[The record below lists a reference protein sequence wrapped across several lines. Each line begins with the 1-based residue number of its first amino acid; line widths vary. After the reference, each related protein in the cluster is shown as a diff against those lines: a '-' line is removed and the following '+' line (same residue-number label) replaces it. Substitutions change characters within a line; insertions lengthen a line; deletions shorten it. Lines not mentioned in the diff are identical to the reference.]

1 MTLWM
6 WCLKWGKEVHG
17 NLKLSGVFYT
27 NFGGMFT
34 CILDSIYL
42 NIFTLENKKKFI
54 ASKELDTLN
63 IRFTLMKHKQVCIW
77 LVFSGKT
84 SKEKIMRQTC
94 HCARFVIVR
103 SLKSCLTLW
112 PRWLQLTRLPCPSL
126 FPGVCSYS
134 CPLSWWCHPTLSSSI
149 IPFSSYLK
157 SFPASESFPMSQLFS
172 SGGQS
177 IEASVSATVLPV
189 NIQGWFPLGLTGLIS
204 LQSKGLSRAFSSTI
218 VQKHLFFSTQASL

>member
-218 VQKHLFFSTQASL
+218 VQKH

>member
-1 MTLWM
+1 
-6 WCLKWGKEVHG
+6 
-17 NLKLSGVFYT
+17 
-27 NFGGMFT
+27 
-34 CILDSIYL
+34 
-42 NIFTLENKKKFI
+42 
-54 ASKELDTLN
+54 
-63 IRFTLMKHKQVCIW
+63 MKHKQVCIW

-157 SFPASESFPMSQLFS
+157 SFPASESFPVSQFFS

-177 IEASVSATVLPV
+177 IEASASASVLQMNV
-189 NIQGWFPLGLTGLIS
+189 QDWLPLGLTDLLS
-204 LQSKGLSRAFSSTI
+204 LQSKRLSRVFSNITVLNFCMLNKI
-218 VQKHLFFSTQASL
+218 VSNT

>member
-6 WCLKWGKEVHG
+6 WCLKWGKEVHD

-54 ASKELDTLN
+54 ASKELVTLN

-134 CPLSWWCHPTLSSSI
+134 CPLSWWCHPTISSSA
-149 IPFSSYLK
+149 IPFSSCLQ
-157 SFPASESFPMSQLFS
+157 SFPASGSFQMSCFTDTIKCHQKTKKIKKKINCMMTRLKPWYKLFQLKQYWTH
-172 SGGQS
+172 G
-177 IEASVSATVLPV
+177 
-189 NIQGWFPLGLTGLIS
+189 
-204 LQSKGLSRAFSSTI
+204 
-218 VQKHLFFSTQASL
+218 